1 MNPVFSRLLIEARQL
16 ARKGRLAKAGAA
28 LQKAWHDAGPIVR
41 LRERRTLRPARFEAG
56 TFVAGSEA
64 RDYQLFVPAGSMH
77 IARPLVVM
85 LHGCGQSSGDFAA
98 GTRMNEHAQALGW
111 LVLYPEQ
118 APRSNRQR
126 CWNWFEPGD
135 QRRGGGEPELIA
147 GMTRHVMTQHRVDP
161 TRVYVAGLSAGG
173 CMAHILAREYPDLY
187 AAVGVHSGVPHG
199 AAHDVGSALA
209 AMQGPGALHP
219 FGAFAFLMPTSAP
232 RPGDGDATTG
242 PPTPVIVFHGDADDT
257 VHPSNGDKVI
267 LATLDRIDA
276 AAAVRATTVRVD
288 AGGRRVTRIV
298 HRHTEAEASAPGV
311 AEHWLVHGAGH
322 AWQGGSVEGSY
333 ADARGPDASREML
346 RFFAEHPRAAPRKTS
361 VFAFRRTPRQPAPDV
376 HAPQPATPCRR

>member
-1 MNPVFSRLLIEARQL
+1 MNPVFSRLLLEARQL
-16 ARKGRLAKAGAA
+16 ARSGRLARAGAA
-28 LQKAWHDAGPIVR
+28 LQRAWHDAEPLVR
-41 LRERRTLRPARFEAG
+41 LRRRRTLGPARFEAG
-56 TFVAGSEA
+56 TFTAGKQS
-64 RDYQLFVPAGSMH
+64 RDYKLFVPAGSSH
-77 IARPLVVM
+77 VARPLVVM
-85 LHGCGQSSGDFAA
+85 LHGCGQNSADFAA

-147 GMTRHVMTQHRVDP
+147 GMTRHVMAQHKVDAA
-161 TRVYVAGLSAGG
+161 RIYVAGLSAGG
-173 CMAHILAREYPDLY
+173 CMAHILAREYPDLF

-199 AAHDVGSALA
+199 AAHDVSSAYA

-219 FGAFAFLMPTSAP
+219 FGAFGFLLGSPAP
-232 RPGDGDATTG
+232 RAEPATTAG

-267 LATLDRIDA
+267 LATLDGIDA
-276 AAAVRATTVRVD
+276 QTAAVQATQVRVD

-298 HRHTEAEASAPGV
+298 HRHAEAEASAPGV

-322 AWQGGSVEGSY
+322 AWQGGSAEGTY

-346 RFFAEHPRAAPRKTS
+346 RFFAEHPRLAQRKSS
-361 VFAFRRTPRQPAPDV
+361 VFAFKRTPRQPARDAGEPL
-376 HAPQPATPCRR
+376 HARPCRR